1 MDNSELP
8 INKLMAQINA
18 AADNNEP
25 MNLTIE
31 QVNLLAKH
39 YGDLV
44 AIPVYTMDNFPIK
57 KFNKDQ
63 NTDEE
68 QKVSLAAGH
77 TFKKASM
84 LGVMAFIAL
93 KIRWMLLSVTV
104 GCMGI
109 CGVSNLNLID
119 GYINNL
125 NALCHPSIIKF
136 GLDEVGL

>member
-31 QVNLLAKH
+31 QVKLLAKH

-44 AIPVYTMDNFPIK
+44 MAPVYNMDNFPIK
-57 KFNKDQ
+57 KFNKDE

-68 QKVSLAAGH
+68 
-77 TFKKASM
+77 
-84 LGVMAFIAL
+84 
-93 KIRWMLLSVTV
+93 
-104 GCMGI
+104 
-109 CGVSNLNLID
+109 
-119 GYINNL
+119 
-125 NALCHPSIIKF
+125 
-136 GLDEVGL
+136 

>member
-31 QVNLLAKH
+31 QVKLLAKH
-39 YGDLV
+39 YGNLV
-44 AIPVYTMDNFPIK
+44 AIPVYSMDNFPIK

-68 QKVSLAAGH
+68 
-77 TFKKASM
+77 
-84 LGVMAFIAL
+84 
-93 KIRWMLLSVTV
+93 
-104 GCMGI
+104 
-109 CGVSNLNLID
+109 
-119 GYINNL
+119 
-125 NALCHPSIIKF
+125 
-136 GLDEVGL
+136 